1 MTDIDRLLAAFDS
14 GELLRPT
21 PETLNLVDLTGA
33 IALLCGA
40 ESAEST
46 RGAEAIAGR
55 IGGAQHLVF
64 VLADGL
70 GINLLESMPRRAFLR
85 RRLAM
90 ELRTVFPSTTA
101 VGLTTLAT
109 GEWPA
114 RHAVT
119 GWWTYLREIDGAATV
134 VKFQRRSD
142 ERSLD
147 ELGVS
152 LRQLLPLPS
161 RLPQMGRDT
170 LSLLPRTIADSAYSR
185 YAAGG
190 GARRGYGSLRAA
202 VDAVVE
208 RVAGADGP
216 TYTYLYFPRVDSAAH
231 EYGTRN
237 QHVATE
243 LATLDQQLER
253 LAERLA
259 GQRTRIVLSADHGHL
274 DAPVA
279 KRHLIGGGDE
289 LAATFR
295 VAPSYDSRVMCFHLR
310 DGAEQAFRE
319 AIERRLGE
327 IVFVLSVAE
336 VEELELLG
344 PRPLSPLTRERL
356 GDFIAIARGAD
367 AIGYR
372 PATGGREIMGN
383 ASHHSGLAPEE
394 MRIPLV
400 IA

>member
-1 MTDIDRLLAAFDS
+1 MSDTDRLLAAFDS

-21 PETLNLVDLTGA
+21 PGTPNLVDLTRA
-33 IALLCGA
+33 IALLGVA
-40 ESAEST
+40 EDSEPTPAV
-46 RGAEAIAGR
+46 EAIAER
-55 IGGAQHLVF
+55 IGVAEHLVF

-70 GINLLESMPRRAFLR
+70 GMHLLQSMPRSAFLR
-85 RRLAM
+85 RWLAT
-90 ELRTVFPSTTA
+90 ELRAVFPSTTA

-114 RHAVT
+114 RHGIT
-119 GWWTYLREIDGAATV
+119 GWWTYVREIDGAVTV
-134 VKFQRRSD
+134 VKFERRSD
-142 ERSLD
+142 ERPLD

-152 LRQLLPLPS
+152 TEQLLPLPS
-161 RLPQMGRDT
+161 WLPRMGRDS
-170 LSLLPRTIADSAYSR
+170 LSLLPRAIADSAYSR

-190 GARRGYGSLRAA
+190 TRREGYGSLRAA
-202 VDAVVE
+202 VNAVVE
-208 RVAGADGP
+208 RIAEADGP
-216 TYTYLYFPRVDSAAH
+216 TYTYLYVPRIDSAAH

-237 QHVATE
+237 RHVAAE
-243 LATLDQQLER
+243 LAALDQQLER

-274 DAPVA
+274 DAPMA
-279 KRHLIGGGDE
+279 KRHLIDGGEE
-289 LAATFR
+289 LASTLR

-327 IVFVLSVAE
+327 IVFVLSVDE

-344 PRPLSPLTRERL
+344 PGPLSPLTRERL
-356 GDFIAIARGAD
+356 GDFVAIARGAD

-394 MRIPLV
+394 MRIPLI